1 MPERSFIIPILHL
14 HEGKKYNILSLLDDL
29 RDIKGEVICIFNSE
43 EAFLKLKNHKRID
56 KFIYNSVNI
65 GVSRSW
71 NAGINISE
79 SDILFILNDDLHVTT
94 DTIEHLEYNIL
105 HLPDAVLV
113 GPEGTINDYANLEI
127 IQYFRKG
134 NFEQPTR
141 THDIS
146 GFFFTIHKSR
156 FIEKKLSFDE
166 RYSPCFMEEWDMGMQ
181 VLTAG
186 LACYVIPVK
195 GWEHEWG
202 ISTIPENIPINYMGR
217 TVYRH
222 EVLRDNRKKFL
233 EKWFPLNNRVHDI

>member
-1 MPERSFIIPILHL
+1 MDKIGKSFVIPILHL
-14 HEGKKYNILSLLDDL
+14 DKDKKYNIFSLLDDL
-29 RDIKGEVICIFNSE
+29 ENIEGEVICIFNSDKSFQE
-43 EAFLKLKNHKRID
+43 LASHDRID

-71 NAGINISE
+71 NAGINMSE
-79 SDILFILNDDLHVTT
+79 REVVFVLNSDLHVQK
-94 DTIEHLEYNIL
+94 EAVEQLEYHLL

-113 GPEGTINDYANLEI
+113 GPEGTINDYAKLEI
-127 IQYFRKG
+127 LQYFKKG
-134 NFEQPTR
+134 NFEQPFR

-146 GFFFTIHKSR
+146 GFFFALHRQRFLEHK
-156 FIEKKLSFDE
+156 LHFDV

-195 GWEHEWG
+195 EYEHEWG
-202 ISTIPENIPINYMGR
+202 ISGSAENVPINYMGR

-222 EVLRDNRKKFL
+222 EILQDNQRKFL
-233 EKWFPLNNRVHDI
+233 EKWFPLNT